1 MKTLPV
7 KIFVTYI
14 IITLILSFFGPLK
27 YFNYNKFSV
36 LIYISLF
43 LLALTSGSFL
53 ANRKKI
59 VFRKSKL
66 CEIIY
71 NKGEL
76 LEKKILKVISFS
88 IKIALFSIFIEFIEI
103 FINSPNTFSLSNMA
117 SNYLAVRENT
127 RESGFYSIPIIFR
140 FATGFF
146 RNITLILSFYYWER
160 IGKKNRM
167 RFVIF
172 IVLLFMVNM
181 LAYGT
186 QKFMGDIV
194 IYFIVVIAI
203 KKIEFF
209 KTINKKYLLFAGL
222 VVIGTILFF
231 GYVQAERYAMLGV
244 TPENFR
250 VRSDG
255 SQYYDTN
262 HIIFRLFG
270 ERYGLGLAA
279 ILTSYLSAGYYGL
292 SLTLQLPFQWTY
304 GIGNSYFMSKL
315 VSTIFGIENMYDR
328 TYLSRMGEVF
338 GRNGLRSWNTIF
350 PWLASDFTF
359 AGTILIF
366 FFVGYIWQTSWL
378 EVLRYKN
385 PVSLVLF
392 ATISLGLVYVPANN
406 QLFNG
411 IDSYI
416 ATVCVLLFWIFN
428 HKKYNYTMQ

>member
-27 YFNYNKFSV
+27 YINYDKFSV
-36 LIYISLF
+36 LIYMSLF
-43 LLALTSGSFL
+43 LLAITAGCFL

-59 VFRKSKL
+59 VFRKRKIY
-66 CEIIY
+66 EIKN
-71 NKGEL
+71 NKGAL
-76 LEKKILKVISFS
+76 LEKKILKFLSVS
-88 IKIALFSIFIEFIEI
+88 IKIALISIFIEFLEI
-103 FINSPNTFSLSNMA
+103 LINNPNTFSFSNMA
-117 SNYLAVRENT
+117 TNYLKVRENT
-127 RESGFYSIPIIFR
+127 HDSGFYSIPMIFR

-160 IGKKNRM
+160 IGKKNRK
-167 RFVIF
+167 RF
-172 IVLLFMVNM
+172 IVFIILLFVVNM

-186 QKFMGDIV
+186 QKFVGDII
-194 IYFIVVIAI
+194 IYFIVVMAI
-203 KKIEFF
+203 KKIKFF
-209 KTINKKYLLFAGL
+209 KTFNKKYLLFAGL

-255 SQYYDTN
+255 YQYYDTN
-262 HIIFRLFG
+262 HIIFKLFG

-279 ILTSYLSAGYYGL
+279 ILASYLSAGYYGL
-292 SLTLQLPFQWTY
+292 SLTLHLPFQWTY

-315 VSTIFGIENMYDR
+315 VSTIFGIENMYYR
-328 TYLSRMGEVF
+328 TYLGRMGEVF
-338 GRNGLRSWNTIF
+338 GRDGLRSWNTIF

-359 AGTILIF
+359 AGTILFF
-366 FFVGYIWQTSWL
+366 FFVGYLWQISWI
-378 EVLRYKN
+378 EVIKYKN

-392 ATISLGLVYVPANN
+392 TTLSLGLVYVPANN

-428 HKKYNYTMQ
+428 HKKYNYTM